1 MENYRVYRKNAK
13 VRAHGKDENP
23 TRLLLNKLP
32 IFACT
37 PPFTYFIIIF
47 PNISFPFS
55 FTKSVHPLIFS
66 VFPILSLSSCMN
78 LWSHCS
84 RFCVLIESGVVPP
97 LSITQILPP
106 PPLPVPFSINFSSL
120 QSKCFLATD
129 LVSDV
134 ARTYHYDKK
143 TKQNSNE
150 GYSLWRRLKPSIFFS
165 GSTVQANTVV
175 IYLVFN
181 ELDFNKAFPFSFLK
195 VSCFLSCS
203 VVD

>member
-1 MENYRVYRKNAK
+1 MK
-13 VRAHGKDENP
+13 
-23 TRLLLNKLP
+23 TLLNNNPKSEIKKVLANTHP
-32 IFACT
+32 IFAYT
-37 PPFTYFIIIF
+37 PPFPYFIIVF
-47 PNISFPFS
+47 PNISFLFFNRKCAP
-55 FTKSVHPLIFS
+55 
-66 VFPILSLSSCMN
+66 PIVSLSSRMN

-150 GYSLWRRLKPSIFFS
+150 GYSLWRRLKPSIFS
-165 GSTVQANTVV
+165 SV
-175 IYLVFN
+175 IRLVSFWN
-181 ELDFNKAFPFSFLK
+181 FP
-195 VSCFLSCS
+195 
-203 VVD
+203 